1 MSVGSLI
8 LHLRRRGL
16 VLYCHKIKRI
26 SGHRVLPF
34 QLLPATAV
42 APMNAIAIEEGSR
55 RAMRLTEDRY
65 GFVMQPVARA
75 QLPRLILW

>member
-1 MSVGSLI
+1 
-8 LHLRRRGL
+8 
-16 VLYCHKIKRI
+16 
-26 SGHRVLPF
+26 
-34 QLLPATAV
+34 
-42 APMNAIAIEEGSR
+42 MNAIAIEEGSR